1 MTKEKIHEIWN
12 NLTDE
17 QKAEAEAKKLE
28 IIGWAA
34 DQAIALMERRKKEGV
49 RCRGLDGAD
58 PEMQQISAEYKR
70 RLNELFVE
78 YGFDPVEN
86 L

>member
-1 MTKEKIHEIWN
+1 MTREKRQEVWN
-12 NLTDE
+12 SLTDE
-17 QKAEAEAKKLE
+17 QRAEANAKMRK
-28 IIGWAA
+28 IISESV
-34 DQAIALMERRKKEGV
+34 DQEIALTEKRKKEGV
-49 RCRGLDGAD
+49 RCRGLDGDD

>member
-1 MTKEKIHEIWN
+1 MTKEKIHEIWSS
-12 NLTDE
+12 LTDE

-34 DQAIALMERRKKEGV
+34 DQEIALMERQKKEGA
-49 RCRGLDGAD
+49 RLQKLDGDD